1 MKKKIIMFIVVLL
14 IISLGVLSILYFNGN
29 LQLTKKEKKVSSG
42 NMNDYN
48 VGESQQDKE
57 EYYQLYFENG
67 KIYFSLN
74 EKDKKYLMDD
84 ISTGQRPYYYIYG
97 DDKLYYYYIDSQD
110 NNGSMQYTY
119 NFNYIDLNT
128 LKKSDADIKINTDI
142 YVEFNFVQNDNIYY
156 SYSQYR
162 KNEETGLEQQE
173 IAIKK
178 YNLNTKKHETII
190 QKSVKAKKT
199 GGSNYF
205 LPKFTIYNNVMYA
218 IMADDETLNLVT
230 VVNGKEEVLFKNAIT
245 YQNPVVLDN
254 KIYFG
259 NDKLYSYDLKTK
271 IVSTEQVS
279 NNTNIYQ
286 NILIFS
292 DMIAYTT
299 QVANRSV
306 NSVCVKTA
314 NLNSCIDIKLNDN
327 TKNILA
333 TDLRVNKRID
343 KNRIRVSDYNG
354 FGFILDLNKITN
366 IPASEGGGIIA
377 YIDKIITPGD
387 AEFDTSD
394 YSYKYL
400 EYRR

>member
-1 MKKKIIMFIVVLL
+1 MKKKIIIFIVVLL
-14 IISLGVLSILYFNGN
+14 IIGLGVLSILYFNGN
-29 LQLTKKEKKVSSG
+29 LQLTKKENKVSSG
-42 NMNDYN
+42 NKNDYN
-48 VGESQQDKE
+48 VSESQQDKE

-74 EKDKKYLMDD
+74 EKDKEYLMDD

-97 DDKLYYYYIDSQD
+97 DDKLYYYYVDSQD
-110 NNGSMQYTY
+110 NNGSMHYTY
-119 NFNYIDLNT
+119 NLNYIDLNT
-128 LKKSDADIKINTDI
+128 LKKSDELIKVDTDI
-142 YVEFNFVQNDNIYY
+142 YVTLNFVKDNNIYY
-156 SYSQYR
+156 SYNQYYR
-162 KNEETGLEQQE
+162 NDETGLEQQE
-173 IAIKK
+173 VAIKK